1 MIRVAEK
8 IIQKAVIVTPS
19 ESLKITRLVYYSL
32 ATSPNGS
39 RETQWIQS
47 IRSLRRHNAHIPVQ
61 LFLFNGAPPA
71 MLREAHRQRV
81 EVFEL
86 GDYVQYLD
94 RLFVHGSL
102 LARYPTFH
110 KFLVLTHSPARA
122 ANQILYLDCDT
133 FFFDDVAKLFN
144 RYESFDWCA
153 REEPTSRASHS
164 ACDPSHL
171 DERSFESQA
180 RAAGL
185 HYVYP
190 CNTGFC
196 LMNRAT
202 WERLDALRTVYLE
215 LAWRL
220 LIGRLLA
227 VARPSAWES
236 ELRAAT
242 MSRIT
247 NGDRFR
253 ALPFPSQNHWIIDE
267 IALWLTLGHIPN
279 LSQGLL
285 HRDDVAQGSEFGE
298 ALRPGWL
305 CIAAHYFSSLEAAF
319 FNMIGRIDS

>member
-1 MIRVAEK
+1 
-8 IIQKAVIVTPS
+8 VIVTSS

-32 ATSPNGS
+32 AISPDGS

-47 IRSLRRHNAHIPVQ
+47 IRSLRRYNAHIPVQ

-71 MLREAHRQRV
+71 MIREAHRQRV

-94 RLFVHGSL
+94 RLSVHGSL
-102 LARYPTFH
+102 LAQYPTFH

-133 FFFDDVAKLFN
+133 FFFDDVETLFN
-144 RYESFDWCA
+144 CYESFDWCA
-153 REEPTSRASHS
+153 REEPTSRVSGIP
-164 ACDPSHL
+164 CDPSHL
-171 DERSFESQA
+171 DERSFDSLA

-202 WERLDALRTVYLE
+202 WERLDDLRTIYLE

-220 LIGRLLA
+220 LVGRRLA
-227 VARPSAWES
+227 MTQPSAWES
-236 ELRAAT
+236 EIHAAT
-242 MSRIT
+242 MPRIT
-247 NGDRFR
+247 DGDRFR

-267 IALWLTLGHIPN
+267 IALWLTLGHVPN

-298 ALRPGWL
+298 ALRPGWP
-305 CIAAHYFSSLEAAF
+305 CVAAHYFSCLESAF
-319 FNMIGRIDS
+319 FDMVGRIDS